1 MLEPGEP
8 NAERRAE
15 SQSLGRRRLLGL
27 TGGAALLLTGCGQDG
42 TAGSGRSDSG
52 SSGGGGGS
60 GSGGG
65 SGGDTGHGARL
76 AAPEGVL
83 GANFNE
89 EPRGITA
96 AVLDDLRTKWVRG
109 FVAMPD
115 LDTVEA
121 PRQPAIS
128 SLLSFAGSG
137 YGTVLSLKFPYQSKP
152 LPQPGTSAMDT
163 ELARV
168 DKVLDAVLDK
178 VSLLV
183 IGNEPFFETR
193 KEDRATLLNP
203 FYKAVAAHVI
213 AERKKR
219 YGSDCRTSLYMGA
232 LNRLEDPDWRTP
244 AVDGWLAHVK
254 ATPEIE
260 GVDIH
265 PHVTSLD
272 NAEAYTDYVLPR
284 IRSEQ
289 RFLATEFS
297 LVRWWK
303 LHWNDSVPAVYA
315 SRYGVPADT
324 PVWQE
329 ARDAAAKPVS
339 QRRWRDLLMNS
350 RWFASREDYLTDQ
363 VEQFRAT
370 GRLAVATY
378 GALQQP
384 PMVRDIGRIKPPWLL
399 NSLYANLVA
408 QPSANGDMAHNP
420 AFFDTFRALQDSSAE
435 SSAESSGS
443 SGS

>member
-1 MLEPGEP
+1 MFGDPGKP
-8 NAERRAE
+8 DAEHRAE
-15 SQSLGRRRLLGL
+15 SQSLSRRGVLGL
-27 TGGAALLLTGCGQDG
+27 TGGAALLLAGCGPDG
-42 TAGSGRSDSG
+42 TAGSGRGDSG
-52 SSGGGGGS
+52 RSAGDDDGGS
-60 GSGGG
+60 SDREAGAGG
-65 SGGDTGHGARL
+65 RI

-89 EPRGITA
+89 EPAGMTA

-121 PRQPAIS
+121 PRQPAVR
-128 SLLSFAGSG
+128 SLLSFAESG
-137 YGTVLSLKFPYQSKP
+137 YGTVLSLKFPYRAKP
-152 LPQPGTSAMDT
+152 LPQPDTSAMDT

-178 VSLLV
+178 VDLLV
-183 IGNEPFFETR
+183 IGNEPFLETR
-193 KEDRATLLNP
+193 EEDRATLLNP
-203 FYKAVAAHVI
+203 FYEAVAAHVI
-213 AERKKR
+213 AGRRKR
-219 YGSDCRTSLYMGA
+219 YGSDCRTRLYMGA
-232 LNRLEDPDWRTP
+232 LNRLEDPGWRTP

-265 PHVTSLD
+265 PHVTALD
-272 NAEAYTDYVLPR
+272 DAEAYTDHVLPR

-297 LVRWWK
+297 LVHWWK
-303 LHWNDSVPAVYA
+303 QHWIDPVPAVYA
-315 SRYGVPADT
+315 SRYGVATRT

-329 ARDAAAKPVS
+329 VRDAAANPVS

-350 RWFASREDYLTDQ
+350 PWFASREDYLTDQ
-363 VEQFRAT
+363 VRRFRAT
-370 GRLAVATY
+370 GRLAVAAY

-384 PMVRDIGRIKPPWLL
+384 PMVRDIEPTKTPWLL

-408 QPSANGDMAHNP
+408 QPSANGAMAHNP
-420 AFFDTFRALQDSSAE
+420 AFFDAFRALQDSPAGPGR
-435 SSAESSGS
+435 SSGS
-443 SGS
+443 